1 MNLKTLG
8 VLAGSLLLSVALACP
23 LQEGAIANGLFEA
36 PETLVGVCGD
46 DNADLAD
53 YLGYAIDSEGY
64 AWGEL
69 YTVSEDSEAD
79 EVIEDLLAGIEEA
92 GFVPEEMEED
102 EAAAETADTTT
113 ADTADTAEE
122 EDTGPDAYYY
132 VQGEGDEA
140 VHLAVYVARDEEGNV
155 VQIGI
160 AGDSEVAAE

>member
-23 LQEGAIANGLFEA
+23 LQEGAIANGLLEA
-36 PETLVGVCGD
+36 PDTLVGVCGD

-64 AWGEL
+64 VWGEL
-69 YTVSEDSEAD
+69 YTISEDSEAD
-79 EVIEDLLAGIEEA
+79 EVVDQLLSDIEEA

-102 EAAAETADTTT
+102 DAAAETADTE
-113 ADTADTAEE
+113 EE

-140 VHLAVYVARDEEGNV
+140 VHLAVYIARDEDGNV
-155 VQIGI
+155 VQVGI